1 MEGIPTA
8 LALSLVAGLATA
20 IGGAVV
26 FVRRRPSPMFLAS
39 ALGFSAGVMIY
50 VSFVELLGIAQ
61 DTLTEE
67 VGGAAPWLTMA
78 GFFGGIALIAVID
91 RLVPASINPHEH
103 GEDDER
109 GERVRARMMRTGMLT
124 AGAIA
129 LHNFPEG
136 FAVFLAAT
144 QAPEIAVPV
153 VVAVAVHNVPE
164 GIAVAVP
171 VAYAT
176 RSAWTGFRY
185 SVLAGLAEPVGAL
198 VGLLVLSAFL
208 GPVTMALAF
217 AAVAGIM
224 VFVSLDEL
232 LPAAHDFGHHHATV
246 YSLIGG
252 MGVMAGSLALLL

>member
-1 MEGIPTA
+1 MDGIPAA
-8 LALSLVAGLATA
+8 LALSLLAGLATA

-26 FVRRRPSPMFLAS
+26 FVRRRPTPGFLAG
-39 ALGFSAGVMIY
+39 ALGFSAGVMLY
-50 VSFVELLGIAQ
+50 VSFVELLGLAQ
-61 DTLTEE
+61 DTLTERFGP
-67 VGGAAPWLTMA
+67 VGQWWTLA
-78 GFFGGIALIAVID
+78 GFFGGIALIAAID
-91 RLVPASINPHEH
+91 RLVPTAINPHEH
-103 GEDDER
+103 GGDDDR
-109 GERVRARMMRTGMLT
+109 GEQVRARMMRTGVLT

-144 QAPEIAVPV
+144 QDAQVAVPV
-153 VVAVAVHNVPE
+153 VLAVAIHNIPE

-176 RSAWTGFRY
+176 GSARTGFRY
-185 SVLAGLAEPVGAL
+185 SVLAGVAEPVGAL

-208 GPVTMALAF
+208 GPTTMAIAF

-232 LPAAHDFGHHHATV
+232 LPAAHDFGHHHVTV
-246 YSLIGG
+246 YSLVAG
-252 MGVMAGSLALLL
+252 MGVMAASLALA